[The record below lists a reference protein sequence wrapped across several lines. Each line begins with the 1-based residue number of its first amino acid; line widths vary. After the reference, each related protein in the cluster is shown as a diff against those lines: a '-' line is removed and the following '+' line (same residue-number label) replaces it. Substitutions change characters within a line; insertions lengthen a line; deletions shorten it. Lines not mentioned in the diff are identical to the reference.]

1 MGSVSQKLI
10 IGRLGSSGRI
20 AIVEHIACYKKGIG
34 LLLFNSLKK
43 PFYKVFMLWQ
53 TVVAMEKVSDVP
65 PRCS

>member
-43 PFYKVFMLWQ
+43 PF
-53 TVVAMEKVSDVP
+53 
-65 PRCS
+65 